1 MKLTK
6 ADRATLARKRQT
18 GVDRVVVNLRLPRWM
33 VEQLGSITSN
43 RTAAIEVALT
53 KTYGLRKP

>member
-6 ADRATLARKRQT
+6 ADRAQLARKRQA

-33 VEQLGSITSN
+33 VEQLASISAN
-43 RTAAIEVALT
+43 RTAAVEVALA
-53 KTYGLRKP
+53 KTYGLKP

>member
-6 ADRATLARKRQT
+6 AERAQLARKRQA

-33 VEQLGSITSN
+33 VDQIGAITAN
-43 RTAAIEVALT
+43 RTAAVEVALA
-53 KTYGLRKP
+53 KTYGLKP

>member
-6 ADRATLARKRQT
+6 ADRAQLARKRQA

-33 VEQLGSITSN
+33 VEQLSLITSN
-43 RTAAIEVALT
+43 RTAAVEVALT
-53 KTYGLRKP
+53 KTYGLKP